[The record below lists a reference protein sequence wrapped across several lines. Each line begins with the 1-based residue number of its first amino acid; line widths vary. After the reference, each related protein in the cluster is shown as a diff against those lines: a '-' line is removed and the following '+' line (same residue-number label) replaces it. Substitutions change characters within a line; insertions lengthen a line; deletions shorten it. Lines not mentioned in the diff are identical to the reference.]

1 MRRFTI
7 LVSFLMLV
15 AAGCRFTEQSGPRR
29 LSVDRLKA
37 AMQNGEHLEVTEMA
51 QQMREL
57 KEWQERRRDRIA
69 HPFDDPDGAMAFFL
83 MKRLSQDQTA
93 YDPSLI
99 LSAEDAAEQMQVY
112 STATNGFA
120 GSAPDAT
127 LRPRLANGKNLSRR
141 LVNGSN
147 LGTWTP
153 LGPGNVGG
161 RTRAILIHPTTPLT
175 MWAGGVAG
183 GIWKSLDGGASWTPK
198 ADLAV
203 NIAVNSMLLDP
214 RNPNHLYA
222 GTGEGFFNIDAV
234 RGAGILQST
243 DGGETWSQ
251 LPATTTSDF
260 YYVQKI
266 VMSKGSSQR
275 IYAATRTGVFRTT
288 DGGTTWTKVL
298 DGTGVNGCMDLAI
311 QSDRPLAMVFAAC
324 GTVLASGSTSAAIYR
339 ALDTGSTMTWTKVQ
353 APTNMGR
360 TSLALAPSN
369 QNIIYALTASNE
381 SGNFN
386 QGELAVYRSTSS
398 GAAGSWTTQV
408 DNTNSSTQNT
418 LLLSNPVEANLVPCG
433 FGSSNAFLT
442 QGWYDNAIAVDPL
455 NPNTVWA
462 GGIDLFRSDD
472 GGQNWG
478 IASYWWATPGVD
490 PEYAHADHHALVF
503 HPLYDGNANQI
514 MFDGS
519 DGGIYRTSNA
529 RANVSFSPGATTSTS
544 AVCGN
549 TVANDVSWMPLNNG
563 YEVSQFYDGV
573 AFPDNSAFFGG
584 TQDNGTPEGTI
595 GGGRNAWT
603 SLRGGDGG
611 YVAINPANTNMIWA
625 ENTGLSIVRSVN
637 GGSSYSSFTSGIA
650 EASGNFLFINPFAQ
664 DPSNPANMWT
674 GGASVW
680 RTTQATNSTLTN
692 PIWTRASAFLGQRT
706 TAWAV
711 APTDSNTVYVGGQ
724 TGSVW
729 RNTAALSANSTTA
742 WSSSRP
748 RSDTN
753 YVSWV
758 AVDPTTSA
766 TVYATVSTFN
776 SSSATGHV
784 FKSIDGGVTWTNI
797 DGTAPAS
804 VPDVPV
810 HTIVVDPNNP
820 ARLYV
825 GTDIGVLVSLD
836 GGNTWDRENT
846 GFANVIVESMKIRG
860 NYLYAFTHGRSAW
873 RVALQ

>member
-1 MRRFTI
+1 M
-7 LVSFLMLV
+7 
-15 AAGCRFTEQSGPRR
+15 AAGCRSTKQSGPHQ

-37 AMQNGEHLEVTEMA
+37 AMKGGEHLEVTEMA
-51 QQMREL
+51 EQTREL
-57 KEWQERRRDRIA
+57 NEWLEKRRDRIA
-69 HPFDDPDGAMAFFL
+69 HPFDEPDGAMAFFL

-93 YDPSLI
+93 YDPSLA
-99 LSAEDAAEQMQVY
+99 LSAEDAAEQLQVY

-120 GSAPDAT
+120 GDGPDAT
-127 LRPRLANGKNLSRR
+127 LHPRSANANRR
-141 LVNGSN
+141 LVDSNN

-161 RTRAILIHPTTPLT
+161 RTRAILIHPTTPST

-183 GIWKSLDGGASWTPK
+183 GIWKSVDGGASWTPK

-214 RNPNHLYA
+214 RNPSHLYA
-222 GTGEGFFNIDAV
+222 GTGEGFFNIDGV

-298 DGTGVNGCMDLAI
+298 DGSLVNGCMDLAI
-311 QSDRPLAMVFAAC
+311 QTDRPLAMVFAAC
-324 GTVLASGSTSAAIYR
+324 GTFTSGAIYR

-398 GAAGSWTTQV
+398 GAPGSWTTQV
-408 DNTNSSTQNT
+408 TNTNPNNQNT
-418 LLLSNPVEANLVPCG
+418 LLLTNPIEANLLPCG
-433 FGSSNAFLT
+433 FSTSNAFFT
-442 QGWYDNAIAVDPL
+442 QGWYDNVIAVDPL

-490 PEYAHADHHALVF
+490 PEFAHADHHALVF
-503 HPLYDGNANQI
+503 HPNYDGTANQI

-519 DGGIYRTSNA
+519 DGGVFRTNNA
-529 RANVSFSPGATTSTS
+529 RANVAFSPGATTAAS

-549 TVANDVSWMPLNNG
+549 TVANDVSWAPLNNG

-584 TQDNGTPEGTI
+584 TQDNGTPKGTSV
-595 GGGRNAWT
+595 GGRNAWS

-611 YVAINPANTNMIWA
+611 YVAINPANPNMLWL
-625 ENTGLSIVRSVN
+625 ENTGLSIARSTN
-637 GGSSYSSFTSGIA
+637 GGASYSGFTSGIS
-650 EASGNFLFINPFAQ
+650 ESSGNFLFINPFAQ
-664 DPSNPANMWT
+664 DASNPAIMWT
-674 GGASVW
+674 GGAFAW
-680 RTTQATNSTLTN
+680 RATAATNAVLPS
-692 PIWTRASAFLGQRT
+692 PIWTKASAFLSQRI

-711 APTDSNTVYVGGQ
+711 APTDSNTVYMGGQ

-729 RNTAALSANSTTA
+729 RNTAALSADLNTIWA
-742 WSSSRP
+742 SSKP
-748 RSDTN
+748 RSDSN

-758 AVDPTTSA
+758 AVDPTTTT
-766 TVYATVSTFN
+766 TVYATISTFN
-776 SSSATGHV
+776 SSTASGHV
-784 FKSIDGGVTWTNI
+784 FKSIDGGVTWANI
-797 DGTAPAS
+797 DGTAPNS
-804 VPDVPV
+804 IPDIPV
-810 HTIVVDPNNP
+810 HTIVVDPGNP
-820 ARLYV
+820 GRLYV

-836 GGNTWDRENT
+836 GGNNWSRENT
-846 GFANVIVESMKIRG
+846 GFANVIVESMKVRN